1 MTYAGP
7 FGVPQL
13 DGQIFVQT
21 ASGALRV
28 SSAAFDTR
36 RTSGEAEESKM
47 RGLLREV
54 VAIRKA
60 GKKR

>member
-13 DGQIFVQT
+13 DGQIFVRTGT
-21 ASGALRV
+21 AELRV

-36 RTSGEAEESKM
+36 RDAGVAEDSM

>member
-13 DGQIFVQT
+13 DGQIFVRT
-21 ASGALRV
+21 GSELRV

-36 RTSGEAEESKM
+36 RDAGAAEESM

>member
-1 MTYAGP
+1 
-7 FGVPQL
+7 VPQL
-13 DGQIFVQT
+13 DGQIFVST
-21 ASGALRV
+21 GSGELRV

-36 RTSGEAEESKM
+36 RNAGEAEESRM

>member
-13 DGQIFVQT
+13 DGQIFVRT
-21 ASGALRV
+21 GAELRV

-36 RTSGEAEESKM
+36 RDAGAAEESM